1 QRTLITQRR
10 VALWEKVSGRYT
22 LALIFCTGP
31 VHATSR
37 RTLAAG
43 EIQRLCRNLQPAG
56 AVPDS
61 SRAEMGGAGGY
72 GRNLALSGCGHLE
85 LLRAVL
91 AAAVGQAGRC
101 HRRVRDPGRFA
112 EHHRIEILQAL
123 PELAESVGVQESGA
137 PARRDAWRS
146 FGGGRQA
153 GGDSL
158 AQPGG
163 SRTRRYRAAAGT
175 LHR

>member
-1 QRTLITQRR
+1 KSQR
-10 VALWEKVSGRYT
+10 VALWAKVFRRYT

-31 VHATSR
+31 LHATSR
-37 RTLAAG
+37 RTLDAG
-43 EIQRLCRNLQPAG
+43 EIQRLYRNLQPAG
-56 AVPDS
+56 AIPDS
-61 SRAEMGGAGGY
+61 SRAVMVTAEGY
-72 GRNLALSGCGHLE
+72 RRNLALSGGGHLE
-85 LLRAVL
+85 LLRAVM

-123 PELAESVGVQESGA
+123 PELAESVGVREPGA
-137 PARRDAWRS
+137 PARRDEWRS